1 MTEGRTFRRTAGSRV
16 ASAGCTV
23 LFVAG
28 AISVGVTSGPT
39 PGLVILSALT
49 LLSLANALGAWADRY
64 TLDDSG
70 ITYRNALLQSLGAP
84 PRRVAWEDV
93 VQVREHRGRRFG
105 RLDPQGG
112 ALFLVLRSGRR
123 VVLDSLQDFDAL
135 RSVVQQRCGA
145 GQ

>member
-1 MTEGRTFRRTAGSRV
+1 MTERTFRRTASARV

-28 AISVGVTSGPT
+28 AISVGVSSGPT
-39 PGLVILSALT
+39 PGLLILSALS

-70 ITYRNALLQSLGAP
+70 ITYRNALLQALGAP

-105 RLDPQGG
+105 RLDPTAG

-135 RSVVQQRCGA
+135 RTVVQQRCGA